1 MLIWGVYMTISEA
14 ISKRIKNICKERN
27 ISINKLATMSCL
39 TQSTLQSI
47 IDGSSNN
54 PKLLTILR
62 ICYGLNITISEFF
75 NDSLFD
81 NLDLEI

>member
-1 MLIWGVYMTISEA
+1 MNISEA
-14 ISKRIKNICKERN
+14 ISKRIKNICNKRN

-62 ICYGLNITISEFF
+62 ICYGLNMSISDFF
-75 NDSLFD
+75 DDSLFD
-81 NLDLEI
+81 NVDLEI

>member
-1 MLIWGVYMTISEA
+1 MNISDA

-62 ICYGLNITISEFF
+62 ICYGLNISICEFF
-75 NDSLFD
+75 NDNLFD

>member
-1 MLIWGVYMTISEA
+1 MTISEA
-14 ISKRIKNICKERN
+14 ISKRIKNICKEKN

-54 PKLLTILR
+54 PKLLTIFR
-62 ICYGLNITISEFF
+62 ICYGLNISISEFF
-75 NDSLFD
+75 DDDLFD
-81 NLDLEI
+81 NLDLDI

>member
-1 MLIWGVYMTISEA
+1 MTISES
-14 ISKRIKNICKERN
+14 ISKRIKNICNKRN

-54 PKLLTILR
+54 PKLLTIVR
-62 ICYGLNITISEFF
+62 ICYGLNISITEFF
-75 NDSLFD
+75 DDSLFD
-81 NLDLEI
+81 NLDLDI

>member
-1 MLIWGVYMTISEA
+1 MNVSKA
-14 ISKRIKNICKERN
+14 ISRRIQNICKERN

-62 ICYGLNITISEFF
+62 ICYGLNIPVTEFF
-75 NDSLFD
+75 DDKLFE

>member
-1 MLIWGVYMTISEA
+1 MNISEA

-47 IDGSSNN
+47 IDRSSNN

-62 ICYGLNITISEFF
+62 ICYGLNISISEFF
-75 NDSLFD
+75 DDKLFE

>member
-1 MLIWGVYMTISEA
+1 MTISES
-14 ISKRIKNICKERN
+14 ISKRIKNICNERN

-54 PKLLTILR
+54 PKLLTIVR
-62 ICYGLNITISEFF
+62 ICYGLNISISEFF
-75 NDSLFD
+75 DDSLFD
-81 NLDLEI
+81 NLDLDI

>member
-1 MLIWGVYMTISEA
+1 MNISEA
-14 ISKRIKNICKERN
+14 IAKRIKNICKERN
-27 ISINKLATMSCL
+27 ISINKLANLSCL

-62 ICYGLNITISEFF
+62 ICYGLNMTISEFF
-75 NDSLFD
+75 NDKIFE
-81 NLDLEI
+81 NLDLDI

>member
-1 MLIWGVYMTISEA
+1 MTISEA
-14 ISKRIKNICKERN
+14 ISKRIKNICKEKN

-47 IDGSSNN
+47 LDGSSNN
-54 PKLLTILR
+54 PKLLTIFR
-62 ICYGLNITISEFF
+62 ICYGLNMPVSEFF
-75 NDSLFD
+75 DDCLFD

>member
-1 MLIWGVYMTISEA
+1 MTISES
-14 ISKRIKNICKERN
+14 ISKRIKNIYNERN

-54 PKLLTILR
+54 PKLLTIVR
-62 ICYGLNITISEFF
+62 ICYGLNISISEFF
-75 NDSLFD
+75 DDSLFD
-81 NLDLEI
+81 NLDLDI

>member
-1 MLIWGVYMTISEA
+1 
-14 ISKRIKNICKERN
+14 
-27 ISINKLATMSCL
+27 MSCL

-62 ICYGLNITISEFF
+62 ICYGLNIPVTEFF
-75 NDSLFD
+75 DDKLFE

>member
-1 MLIWGVYMTISEA
+1 MTISEA
-14 ISKRIKNICKERN
+14 ISKKIKNICKEKN

-54 PKLLTILR
+54 PKLLTIFR
-62 ICYGLNITISEFF
+62 ICYGLNISISEFF
-75 NDSLFD
+75 DDDLFD
-81 NLDLEI
+81 NLDLDI

>member
-1 MLIWGVYMTISEA
+1 MTISEA